1 MLNSHIAK
9 IDEVRPEQAAVVG
22 DQGRAAQDSYAPDPD
37 IWVVEKRAAQNSV
50 APDPDIWVVERS
62 TSESP
67 QPQKL
72 DA

>member
-1 MLNSHIAK
+1 MLNSHAAK
-9 IDEVRPEQAAVVG
+9 IDEVHPEQTAVVG
-22 DQGRAAQDSYAPDPD
+22 DQGRAAQDSSAPDPD
-37 IWVVEKRAAQNSV
+37 IWVVEKRAAQN